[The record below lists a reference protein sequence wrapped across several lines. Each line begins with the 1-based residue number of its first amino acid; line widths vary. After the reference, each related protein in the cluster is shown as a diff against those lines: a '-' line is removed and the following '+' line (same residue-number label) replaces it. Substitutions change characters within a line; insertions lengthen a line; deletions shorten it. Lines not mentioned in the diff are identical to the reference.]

1 MAQMDD
7 GYIFQL
13 GNIFFNQKQ
22 IGYVSEEGLV
32 AGGDAPST
40 TQVRAAQLANAVVK
54 TLLTTPGV
62 NRFTFTLIQLL
73 GENIKDVFG
82 GTVDPAT
89 GDYTAPRVQAPLEGK
104 LLIAA
109 ESGHKLIAQK
119 VSLTANFANSVS
131 LANTL
136 AIACT
141 LEILMP
147 ETGEPFK
154 ILTPASTLD
163 ISGYL
168 PVEG

>member
-1 MAQMDD
+1 MAQLDD

-13 GNIFFNQKQ
+13 GNIIFNQKQ

-40 TQVRAAQLANAVVK
+40 TQVRAAQLGNAVVK
-54 TLLTTPGV
+54 TLLTTPGT

-82 GTVDPAT
+82 GTVAAN
-89 GDYTAPRVQAPLEGK
+89 GDYTAPRVQAPMEGK
-104 LLIAA
+104 LLISA
-109 ESGHKLIAQK
+109 ESGHKFKAQRA
-119 VSLTANFANSVS
+119 SLTANFSNSIS

-141 LEILMP
+141 LEILTP
-147 ETGEPFK
+147 EAGEPFK
-154 ILTPASTLD
+154 ILAPDTTEDLTD
-163 ISGYL
+163 FL

>member
-1 MAQMDD
+1 M
-7 GYIFQL
+7 L
-13 GNIFFNQKQ
+13 
-22 IGYVSEEGLV
+22 

-62 NRFTFTLIQLL
+62 IRFTFTLIQLL

-82 GTVDPAT
+82 GTVAAN
-89 GDYTAPRVQAPLEGK
+89 GDYTAPRVQAPMEGP
-104 LLIAA
+104 LLIEA
-109 ESGHKLIAQK
+109 ESGHKLIARK
-119 VSLTANFANSVS
+119 VSLTANFANSIS

-141 LEILMP
+141 AEILTP

-154 ILTPASTLD
+154 ILAPDSKEDLTD
-163 ISGYL
+163 YM